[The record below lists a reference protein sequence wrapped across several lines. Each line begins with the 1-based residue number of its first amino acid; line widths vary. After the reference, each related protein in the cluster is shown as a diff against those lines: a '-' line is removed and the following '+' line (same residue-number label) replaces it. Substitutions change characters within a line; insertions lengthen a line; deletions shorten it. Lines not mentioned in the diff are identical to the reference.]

1 AAHASKVQQLIERL
15 RQAWP
20 LAPVILTS
28 AFASSQSGDNPYYRA
43 AAADIAAEVDGI
55 LYLDTYG
62 ALPNYADGVAA
73 GYYGDQVHY
82 NATGDR
88 ALFRA
93 IDELIVTAAQY

>member
-1 AAHASKVQQLIERL
+1 M
-15 RQAWP
+15 
-20 LAPVILTS
+20 APGTS
-28 AFASSQSGDNPYYRA
+28 HLDECVCLEPKRSNPYYRA